1 MELEVKQPSG
11 VWLKALVTDVLP
23 SEAEESSTLMTGM
36 LLPKA
41 PSTGHGEGS
50 GADKLEVSYVNG
62 PAAMQKVGLDKCRR
76 QIEGAKAA
84 QQQQKLAVGQ
94 TIEVYLAQAAG
105 ASMGWQL
112 AKVKDIKVSI
122 IFQNVRL

>member
-23 SEAEESSTLMTGM
+23 PEE
-36 LLPKA
+36 
-41 PSTGHGEGS
+41 PSNKGS
-50 GADKLEVSYVNG
+50 NGGGDKLEVAYVNG
-62 PAAMQKVGLDKCRR
+62 PVAMQNDWIVLDKCRR
-76 QIEGAKAA
+76 PPPPLAGQKDGPKGAA
-84 QQQQKLAVGQ
+84 QQQKFIVGQ

-112 AKVKDIKVSI
+112 AKVKEIKVNR
-122 IFQNVRL
+122 FFTP